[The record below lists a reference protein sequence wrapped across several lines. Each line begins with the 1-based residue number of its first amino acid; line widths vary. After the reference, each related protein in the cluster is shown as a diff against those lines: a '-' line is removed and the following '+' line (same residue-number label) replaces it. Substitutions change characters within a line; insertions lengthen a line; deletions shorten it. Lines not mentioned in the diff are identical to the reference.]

1 MLWSL
6 DFYCTR
12 PRLMDL
18 LSELFRDISVT
29 SRLFGRFHAGGPY
42 TVRYPAD
49 ELAGFHVVQ
58 SGKCWLHT
66 HDLPAV
72 RLRAGD
78 FAVLPHGSSRTLT
91 DSSVRAAVPARMV
104 SESLRDASL
113 LISQVAARV
122 GYASAFTA
130 AFKRGTRAAPGA
142 WRRAAA
148 TAAWRRQP
156 ALPCCHA

>member
-6 DFYCTR
+6 DFYRTR

-18 LSELFRDISVT
+18 LSELFRDIAVT

-42 TVRYPAD
+42 AVRYPAG

-113 LISQVAARV
+113 LIAQVADRV
-122 GYASAFTA
+122 G
-130 AFKRGTRAAPGA
+130 
-142 WRRAAA
+142 
-148 TAAWRRQP
+148 
-156 ALPCCHA
+156 